1 MHKIEVFSFKVP
13 VSSRA
18 FFLRLKLEA
27 GAGKSVRSRQRL
39 ESSLEQSQQIP
50 QLLPRPQAS
59 ASQGVSFLC
68 LKTCDEVTADKP
80 PRKQV
85 LTVSGRRFS
94 DFSLKPVHGKASQSC
109 KRPLGAG
116 T

>member
-1 MHKIEVFSFKVP
+1 MHKIEVFSFQVP
-13 VSSRA
+13 VSSGA
-18 FFLRLKLEA
+18 FFLWLKLEA
-27 GAGKSVRSRQRL
+27 GAGKSVQSRQPL

-50 QLLPRPQAS
+50 HLLPRPQAS

-116 T
+116 A